1 MHDNFAPPASFGA
14 TGPESFGA
22 IGEET
27 PAQTPPMS
35 ELVEKYDWAST
46 PLGPAALWPDSL
58 KAPVRIVLTSGFPMW
73 MAWGP
78 ELTILYN
85 DGYARTTLGKKHPWA
100 LGKPAPVVWHEIW
113 KDIYP
118 LIQRV
123 METGEACWEEALQL
137 ILERSG
143 YPEETYH
150 TFSYSP
156 LSGPD
161 GKIAGMLCVVIEDTV
176 RCIGERQLSAL
187 STLAAELAGTITEQE
202 VYAAIERGVSNQKD
216 IPCTLTYL
224 FEGED
229 QLRLVSKTGIESDH
243 PAACVVMSAD
253 TESAPWP
260 IRLMLD
266 SNRAVTV
273 EDLAGFFPDLPP
285 GCWDIPPARARL
297 VPIMRQG
304 QEKPAGVFI
313 AALNPYRQLD
323 ANYSGFLDL
332 AVGQIAASI
341 TNAQAY
347 EAERKRAESL
357 AELDRA
363 KTAFFSN
370 VSHELRTPL
379 TLILGPIEDA
389 LTSQTSPSQPSLEM
403 LHRNALRLLKLVNG
417 LLDFVRIEVGRMRA
431 TYEATDLSLL
441 TAQLASVFRSAVER
455 AKLRLVVDCPPL
467 PEPVYVDREMWEKI
481 VLNLLSNALK
491 STFDGEI
498 RVELRSTAT
507 EAVLRVIDTGTGISE
522 SELPHLFQRFRR
534 IDGARRRSHEGSG
547 IGLALVQELVEMHGG
562 SIHAESKLGEGATF
576 TVSLPFGQRHLTHG
590 RVVTEGQTP
599 LTLQGSAVAY
609 VQEAMGWLPGR
620 DPLKK
625 EITRAVTGD
634 AGQLSSIAFPAE
646 DKQDILLV
654 DDNADMR
661 EYLAGLLGWRFN
673 VVQAENGRIALDQVA
688 RRIPDLVLTDIMM
701 PELDGFG
708 LLEGL
713 RANPATRSVPVIML
727 SARAGE
733 EARIEGM
740 GAGADDY
747 LTKPFTARELVAR
760 VEAQLKLAR
769 VRKEAVEQEA
779 ALTHEIY
786 KAKQF
791 AWEALEHIP
800 EVFYIFDSEFRF
812 TYVNAAGMG
821 ISSRIGREF
830 IGQQLF
836 ELLPNLCGTI
846 VEENLNLSMRERVP
860 VEFDYYY
867 EPLESWFQYRVY
879 PQPDQGLAM
888 YARDIT
894 DSRKTEQA
902 LRKSEQL
909 AAAGRLAASIAH
921 EINNPLEAV
930 TNLLFLAKM
939 DESIT
944 GSTKNLIEMADKE
957 LQRLSHI
964 AARSLKFYRQR
975 TAPTMTSLE
984 ELIES
989 VLFFHETE
997 IRTRAIDL
1005 DRRYREAPKVLC
1017 HPGEIQQVVTNLI
1030 DNALDALTRHGK
1042 VIVAVRPS
1050 SDGAGRAGVTMT
1062 IADNGSGMERATLE
1076 RLFFPFI
1083 TTKGE
1088 AGNGLGLWVS
1098 KGIVDKH
1105 QGLIKV
1111 RSRPGAGTVFRM
1123 FLPIET
1129 GVDGNPSGVAAE

>member
-1 MHDNFAPPASFGA
+1 
-14 TGPESFGA
+14 
-22 IGEET
+22 
-27 PAQTPPMS
+27 MS
-35 ELVEKYDWAST
+35 ELVAKFDWSTT
-46 PLGPAALWPDSL
+46 PLGPAASWPDSL
-58 KAPVRIVLTSGFPMW
+58 KAVVRIVLTSGFPMW

-78 ELTILYN
+78 ELTVLYN

-100 LGKPAPVVWHEIW
+100 LGKPAPAVWHEIW

-123 METGEACWEEALQL
+123 METGEACWAEALQL

-156 LSGPD
+156 LDGPD

-176 RCIGERQLSAL
+176 RVIGERQLSGL

-202 VYAAIERGVSNQKD
+202 VFAAIERGVGNQKD
-216 IPCTLTYL
+216 MPCTLTYL
-224 FEGED
+224 FEGDSD
-229 QLRLVSKTGIESDH
+229 QLRLVAKTGIESDH
-243 PAACVVMSAD
+243 PAACVVIGANPED
-253 TESAPWP
+253 APWP
-260 IRLMLD
+260 IHLLLEAD
-266 SNRAVTV
+266 RAITV

-297 VPIMRQG
+297 VPLMRQG

-313 AALNPYRQLD
+313 TALNPYRQVD
-323 ANYSGFLDL
+323 ASYSGFLDL
-332 AVGQIAASI
+332 VGGQIAASI

-389 LTSQTSPSQPSLEM
+389 LTSQTSPSVPALEM

-498 RVELRSTAT
+498 RVILRSTAT
-507 EAVLRVIDTGTGISE
+507 EAELRVTDTGTGIAPG
-522 SELPHLFQRFRR
+522 ELPHLFQRFRR

-562 SIHAESKLGEGATF
+562 SISVESTLGQGTTF
-576 TVSLPFGQRHLTHG
+576 AVRLPFGQRHLTHG

-599 LTLQGSAVAY
+599 LALQGSAVAY

-620 DPLKK
+620 DPLKR
-625 EITRAVTGD
+625 EVTRAVTGD
-634 AGQLSSIAFPAE
+634 AGPLSAAVYPAE
-646 DKQDILLV
+646 DKQEILLV

-661 EYLAGLLGWRFN
+661 EYLAGLLGWRFD
-673 VVQAENGRIALDQVA
+673 VVQAENGKAALEQAASHV
-688 RRIPDLVLTDIMM
+688 PDLVLTDIMM
-701 PELDGFG
+701 PVLDGFG

-713 RANPATRSVPVIML
+713 RKNPATRTVPVIML

-733 EARIEGM
+733 EARIEGVD
-740 GAGADDY
+740 AGADDY

-769 VRKEAVEQEA
+769 VRREAMEQEA

-800 EVFYIFDSEFRF
+800 EIFYTFDSGFRF
-812 TYVNAAGMG
+812 TYVNAAGMD
-821 ISSRIGREF
+821 ISARIGKEL

-836 ELLPNLCGTI
+836 ELLPNLSGTI
-846 VEENLNLSMRERVP
+846 VEENLNLAMRERVP

-939 DESIT
+939 DESIG
-944 GSTKNLIEMADKE
+944 GSTKNLIDLADKE

-975 TAPTMTSLE
+975 TAPSLTSLE

-997 IRTRAIDL
+997 IRTRGIDL
-1005 DRRYREAPKVLC
+1005 QRRYREAPKLLC
-1017 HPGEIQQVVTNLI
+1017 HPGEIQQVITNLI
-1030 DNALDALTRHGK
+1030 DNALDALSRHGK
-1042 VIVAVRPS
+1042 LAVAIRPS
-1050 SDGAGRAGVTMT
+1050 IDRSGRAGVTVT
-1062 IADNGSGMERATLE
+1062 VADSGSGMERATRE

-1111 RSRPGAGTVFRM
+1111 RSRPDVGTVFRM
-1123 FLPIET
+1123 FLPFET
-1129 GVDGNPSGVAAE
+1129 GVDGSGSGTAAE

>member
-1 MHDNFAPPASFGA
+1 MHDNSASPA
-14 TGPESFGA
+14 GPGIPAKQTPVQS
-22 IGEET
+22 
-27 PAQTPPMS
+27 PAQLPPMS
-35 ELVEKYDWAST
+35 ELVEQFDWSAT
-46 PLGPAALWPDSL
+46 PLGPASAWPDSL
-58 KAPVRIVLTSGFPMW
+58 KAVVRIVLTSGFPMW

-78 ELTILYN
+78 ELIVLYN

-143 YPEETYH
+143 FPEETYH

-156 LSGPD
+156 LAGPD

-187 STLAAELAGTITEQE
+187 STLAAELAGTITGQE
-202 VYAAIERGVSNQKD
+202 VFAAIERGVGNQKD
-216 IPCTLTYL
+216 MPCTLTYL
-224 FEGED
+224 FEEDGE
-229 QLRLVSKTGIESDH
+229 QLRLVAKTGIASDH
-243 PAACVVMSAD
+243 PAACVVIRAD
-253 TESAPWP
+253 SENAPWP
-260 IRLMLD
+260 IHLMLE
-266 SNRAVTV
+266 SNRAITV
-273 EDLAGFFPDLPP
+273 DILANFFPDLPP

-297 VPIMRQG
+297 VPLMRQG

-313 AALNPYRQLD
+313 AALNPYRALD
-323 ANYSGFLDL
+323 SNYSGFLDL
-332 AVGQIAASI
+332 VSGQIAASI

-389 LTSQTSPSQPSLEM
+389 LTSQSAPSQPALEM

-455 AKLRLVVDCPPL
+455 AKLQLVVDCPPL
-467 PEPVYVDREMWEKI
+467 REPVYVDREMWEKI

-498 RVELRSTAT
+498 RVAIRSTAT
-507 EAVLRVIDTGTGISE
+507 EVELRVTDTGTGISE
-522 SELPHLFQRFRR
+522 SDLPQLFQRFRR

-562 SIHAESKLGEGATF
+562 SIGVESKLGEGTTF
-576 TVSLPFGQRHLTHG
+576 TVRMPFGQHHLTHG

-599 LTLQGSAVAY
+599 LGLQGSAVAY

-625 EITRAVTGD
+625 EVTRAVTGD
-634 AGQLSSIAFPAE
+634 RTELAPSTYPAE
-646 DKQDILLV
+646 DKQKILLV

-661 EYLAGLLGWRFN
+661 QYLVGLLGWRFE
-673 VVQAENGRIALDQVA
+673 VVEAENGKVALEQAASRV
-688 RRIPDLVLTDIMM
+688 PDLVLTDVMM

-708 LLEGL
+708 LLKGL
-713 RANPATRSVPVIML
+713 RKNPATRTVPVIML

-733 EARIEGM
+733 EARIEGVD
-740 GAGADDY
+740 AGADDY

-769 VRKEAVEQEA
+769 VRREAMAQEA

-800 EVFYIFDSEFRF
+800 EIFYTFDSEFRF
-812 TYVNAAGMG
+812 TYVNAAGMD
-821 ISSRIGREF
+821 ISARMGTEL
-830 IGQQLF
+830 IGQPLF
-836 ELLPNLCGTI
+836 TLLPDLRGTI
-846 VEENLNLSMRERVP
+846 VEDNLKLAMRERIP

-879 PQPDQGLAM
+879 PQPDHGVAM

-894 DSRKTEQA
+894 EARKTEQA

-930 TNLLFLAKM
+930 TNLLFLANM
-939 DESIT
+939 DETISRN
-944 GSTKNLIEMADKE
+944 TKGLIEMADKE

-975 TAPTMTSLE
+975 TAPSMTSLE

-997 IRTRAIDL
+997 MRTRAIDL
-1005 DRRYREAPKVLC
+1005 DRRYRDAPKLLC

-1042 VIVAVRPS
+1042 LVVAVRPGT
-1050 SDGAGRAGVTMT
+1050 DRAGRAGVTVT
-1062 IADNGSGMERATLE
+1062 IADNGSGMERSTLD

-1098 KGIVDKH
+1098 KGIIDKH
-1105 QGLIKV
+1105 HGLIKV
-1111 RSRPGAGTVFRM
+1111 RSLPGAGTVFRM
-1123 FLPIET
+1123 FLPLET
-1129 GVDGNPSGVAAE
+1129 GVDANSAAAAAV